1 MTETKKESLS
11 RKIPWPR
18 GGHGQFV
25 ELTLYLLQRPKNN
38 WMLLCF
44 AQAREF
50 VPVNVDSSARKKL
63 PDGRGPMPKPIL
75 LQQPMSSGIVT
86 DWDDME
92 QLWRHGI
99 EQEMG
104 LDPVEHPV
112 LMADSTATAPGER

>member
-1 MTETKKESLS
+1 
-11 RKIPWPR
+11 
-18 GGHGQFV
+18 
-25 ELTLYLLQRPKNN
+25 
-38 WMLLCF
+38 
-44 AQAREF
+44 
-50 VPVNVDSSARKKL
+50 
-63 PDGRGPMPKPIL
+63 MPKPIL

-104 LDPVEHPV
+104 LDPMEHPV